1 MSTTVVCT
9 ECGAVATAGNTFCTT
24 CGRYLEWEGK
34 SEPAD
39 SGAAPAVPPPTVPIP
54 IVVPPRVIEGGIPC
68 PTCAASNPEGRRF
81 CLQCG
86 ARLVAAPP
94 AAAPSAP
101 KSTRPTRRL
110 PAIISAVVG
119 IAVVGAF
126 AGVLTRDNGDEAP
139 NAAPSTSVAP
149 TTVVVTT
156 AVPAPIAVDPRTI
169 TATASSVLP
178 PDGAITY
185 GINNTLDK
193 NPETAWNDGAAGT
206 GAGEKLTYRFD
217 RPLQLVTVRLVNG
230 YASTPELFK
239 ENARIRAAVL
249 VTDAGRFPV
258 TLPDVADRQ
267 DITMDFGRSASLV
280 IEVVSVYPGT
290 KYEDLAV
297 TEVEFLS
304 RP

>member
-1 MSTTVVCT
+1 VSTTVVCT

-24 CGRYLEWEGK
+24 CGRYLEWDGK

-39 SGAAPAVPPPTVPIP
+39 GVATAAVPPPTVPIP
-54 IVVPPRVIEGGIPC
+54 IVVPPRVIEGGTPC
-68 PTCAASNPEGRRF
+68 PACAASNPEGRRF

-94 AAAPSAP
+94 ATPPPAP
-101 KSTRPTRRL
+101 KSARPTRRL
-110 PAIISAVVG
+110 PAIVSAVVG

-126 AGVLTRDNGDEAP
+126 AGVLTRGGGDKAP
-139 NAAPSTSVAP
+139 DGAPSSSVAS
-149 TTVVVTT
+149 TTVVATT
-156 AVPAPIAVDPRTI
+156 ALPAPSVVDPRTI
-169 TATASSVLP
+169 TAIASSVLP
-178 PDGAITY
+178 PDGAFTY

-193 NPETAWNDGAAGT
+193 NLETAWNDGAAGT

-217 RPLQLVTVRLVNG
+217 RPLQLVTVRIVNG

-249 VTDAGRFPV
+249 VTDSGRFPV

-267 DITMDFGRSASLV
+267 EITVEFGRTASLV
-280 IEVVSVYPGT
+280 IEVVSVYPGM